1 MNLTQ
6 FFSSPLNCGVMEQPI
21 AEESAF
27 TIHHLNCRWLLIQYL
42 GVLTVHLE
50 YGTYMSETKIL
61 SPIET
66 SMTTIASLLPMDVPA
81 QVKWHMRG
89 LLRNGG
95 TEEQIV
101 EALKL
106 AARATEISE
115 VVLKGGIPEV
125 QEVLTERLF

>member
-1 MNLTQ
+1 M
-6 FFSSPLNCGVMEQPI
+6 
-21 AEESAF
+21 
-27 TIHHLNCRWLLIQYL
+27 
-42 GVLTVHLE
+42 
-50 YGTYMSETKIL
+50 YMSETKVL

-95 TEEQIV
+95 TEAQII

-106 AARATEISE
+106 ATSVTVISE
-115 VVLKGGIPEV
+115 VVLKNGIPEV
-125 QEVLTERLF
+125 QEVLSERLF